1 MAKLDEDPN
10 RLAEIADVLLM
21 IHPMGALLLSLHGPC
36 NACCP
41 AGTSYEAGYS
51 ANGLTTAW
59 CLTSNQSSLQRGSV
73 REEETSSVAKKGCY
87 GVGSWVYVHKA
98 RD

>member
-10 RLAEIADVLLM
+10 KLAEIADVLLM

-51 ANGLTTAW
+51 ANGLHYSMVFDFKLKFLA
-59 CLTSNQSSLQRGSV
+59 NGF
-73 REEETSSVAKKGCY
+73 REGGGDFFCGKKGMLW
-87 GVGSWVYVHKA
+87 VGELGVHKA